1 MIWFLL
7 TITAVFFVTFET
19 ILEKRTLSEART
31 LDFAA
36 MFAFGNAIILSP
48 FLLIADFSQIDW
60 HILGLIYLASLFS
73 TVTSL
78 LVFKALK
85 HSAISEVAPIL
96 ALLPLVV
103 SLLAFFI
110 LGERM
115 NLVQATG
122 LLLMVAGIMFL
133 EFKNFKAASGIFRK
147 GRKRYILYIALCLI
161 LGGISAIFDRA
172 ILSGLKINSL
182 AYLAI
187 IQIFISFNYLIF
199 IGIKPH
205 LFYGLKGSISKFWK
219 IILFISFFTV
229 SHRYLY
235 VSAIKI
241 AASIGLVVAVYK
253 LSSLF
258 NVFVGEKFFG
268 ESDILKKI
276 IATLIILGGVFLL
289 VLN

>member
-48 FLLIADFSQIDW
+48 FLLIADFSQINW

-133 EFKNFKAASGIFRK
+133 EFKNFKADNGIFRK

-199 IGIKPH
+199 IGIKPQ
-205 LFYGLKGSISKFWK
+205 LFSGLKGSISKFWK

-229 SHRYLY
+229 AHRYLY